1 MAKTSEQ
8 VYKDVYILE
17 NIAIPLFLWYFWT
30 QYFLNERDFH
40 DHMGYIQESILL
52 SFLHNSEAYLI

>member
-40 DHMGYIQESILL
+40 DHMGYIQESV
-52 SFLHNSEAYLI
+52 FC